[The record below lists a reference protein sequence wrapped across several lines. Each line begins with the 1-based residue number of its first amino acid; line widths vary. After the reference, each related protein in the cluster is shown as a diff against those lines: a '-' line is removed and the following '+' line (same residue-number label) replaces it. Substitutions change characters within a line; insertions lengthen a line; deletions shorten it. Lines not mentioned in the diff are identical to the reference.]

1 MENPKVKKIM
11 EQMQGIQYGFKVK
24 GENII
29 EVDPEK
35 WDREFNDFYYLQTPA
50 ELQKSQ
56 CGVCW
61 DQVELERQL
70 FQENNL
76 ACQTYFIFMQEQDM
90 LPSHTFLTFQ
100 ADGQSYWF
108 EHSWQKYAGIWAYP
122 NEDALLRDVSQ
133 KFRLDHDEV
142 SKDAKLYLYKYDVP
156 PKHITCNEFYG
167 YIETQELIEI

>member
-56 CGVCW
+56 
-61 DQVELERQL
+61 
-70 FQENNL
+70 
-76 ACQTYFIFMQEQDM
+76 
-90 LPSHTFLTFQ
+90 
-100 ADGQSYWF
+100 
-108 EHSWQKYAGIWAYP
+108 
-122 NEDALLRDVSQ
+122 
-133 KFRLDHDEV
+133 
-142 SKDAKLYLYKYDVP
+142 
-156 PKHITCNEFYG
+156 
-167 YIETQELIEI
+167 